1 MTPQAHDYSV
11 NGTKKDASFIILNQ
25 AFESD

>member
-11 NGTKKDASFIILNQ
+11 NGTKKDALFMILNQ
-25 AFESD
+25 AFKSD